1 VKIFSPSAVQIGSC
15 VGPTSKLFK
24 PKLLPVGD
32 GGMNSS
38 LHIVFLIADI
48 DLLLQVDFFKKRKK
62 A

>member
-1 VKIFSPSAVQIGSC
+1 VA
-15 VGPTSKLFK
+15 PTSKLFK

-48 DLLLQVDFFKKRKK
+48 DLFTTGRFFLKKRKK